1 MTDKYATTL
10 AHCMMMQRLK
20 ESVDLALTLHP
31 EFNTNDLIGHATLVG
46 YLTERIDTIINER
59 RKLTPT

>member
-1 MTDKYATTL
+1 MPDKYATTL

-46 YLTERIDTIINER
+46 YLTERIDKIISER
-59 RKLTPT
+59 RNFTPT